1 MIGVVVEL
9 LQQLH
14 RNGGRSAVKM
24 ARSFLLRPMPFYL
37 SHVSLNSAPHV
48 DTLLGHVSAP
58 SLLFVI
64 RSDEEQH
71 ALLRHLRIHAG

>member
-1 MIGVVVEL
+1 
-9 LQQLH
+9 
-14 RNGGRSAVKM
+14 M
-24 ARSFLLRPMPFYL
+24 ARSFLLRPMPLYL

-48 DTLLGHVSAP
+48 DALPGHVSFP
-58 SLLFVI
+58 SLLSVI

>member
-14 RNGGRSAVKM
+14 RSGGRSAVKM
-24 ARSFLLRPMPFYL
+24 ARSFLLRPMPLFVTCQPEL
-37 SHVSLNSAPHV
+37 GSPRGGTPRGGVSV
-48 DTLLGHVSAP
+48 P

-71 ALLRHLRIHAG
+71 ALLAHLRIHAA